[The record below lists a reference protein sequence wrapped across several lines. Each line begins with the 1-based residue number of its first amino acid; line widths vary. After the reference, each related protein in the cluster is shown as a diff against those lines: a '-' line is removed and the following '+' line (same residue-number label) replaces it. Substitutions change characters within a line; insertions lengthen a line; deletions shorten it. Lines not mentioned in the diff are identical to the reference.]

1 MSARRSGDRPA
12 ASGPSAGVGS
22 APGCDVSDK
31 SVPARAR
38 RGPVRRASSARGR
51 FARWFFGALLVLG
64 AGCVLYPLLANVAY
78 QLGAYSAVS
87 SYDDAVARRTPE
99 ELARLWEEARAY
111 NEELSASEARDPF
124 SSSEVASPL
133 DRYREVLDPDGTG
146 MMGVVEVPSIG
157 LELPVYHGT
166 SEEVLRAGAGHLATT
181 ALPVGGEGT
190 HPVVTGHTGL
200 PDRLLF
206 TNLMLVREGDI
217 FRMRVLDRTFSY
229 KVASVDVVEPDD
241 VSLLR
246 PVEGEE
252 RLTLLTC
259 TPYGVNS
266 HRLLVTGTPT
276 DEGGEQGLRDAPG
289 TLLVVAAALT
299 ALAGG
304 GVLAAR
310 RARRRTSS

>member
-1 MSARRSGDRPA
+1 M
-12 ASGPSAGVGS
+12 
-22 APGCDVSDK
+22 
-31 SVPARAR
+31 
-38 RGPVRRASSARGR
+38 
-51 FARWFFGALLVLG
+51 
-64 AGCVLYPLLANVAY
+64 LYPFLANVAY

-87 SYDDAVARRTPE
+87 SYDDAVARRSPE